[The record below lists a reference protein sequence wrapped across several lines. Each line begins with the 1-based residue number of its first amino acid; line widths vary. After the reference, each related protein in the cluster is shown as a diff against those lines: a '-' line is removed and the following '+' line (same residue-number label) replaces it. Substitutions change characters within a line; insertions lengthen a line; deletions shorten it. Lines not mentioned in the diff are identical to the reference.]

1 MKSLIWWSNLTFKWS
16 DLTLGWSDLAMVRSN
31 CNVISDMVRLLLS
44 LVAQTAR
51 VYLCFPLGAH
61 VWWGYWS
68 TRGYP
73 PLFLGE
79 WRLTPHP
86 LVKGYLPSLSE
97 GRIIPP
103 NWRETYPP
111 LPGDGRPC
119 KSWVFCSITQPNDP
133 PWVQTLTPP
142 LKSTTQNIPPLH
154 LPHWKVK
161 KISWLK
167 NGWPL
172 KMPLFIQTKYCKIC

>member
-31 CNVISDMVRLLLS
+31 CYLITDMVRLLLS

-111 LPGDGRPC
+111 PSRWWETLQEL
-119 KSWVFCSITQPNDP
+119 SILLNNSTQWPTLSSNLDP
-133 PWVQTLTPP
+133 SPEV
-142 LKSTTQNIPPLH
+142 H
-154 LPHWKVK
+154 H
-161 KISWLK
+161 
-167 NGWPL
+167 
-172 KMPLFIQTKYCKIC
+172 TKYTTITSPTLKGKKNILA